1 MSLRVWLP
9 FTDGTLRQQGLSNE
23 TATSGGT
30 INLTNTGKLGKCA
43 TFGSAAGGITIPAS
57 TMTSFTNCSVAF
69 WLKIN
74 GWGSSYDTYF
84 QAGTGSTPWNNYIF
98 GFLRNNTNSTI
109 CFTISNGSSASN
121 TNYLTSA
128 LSINTWYHIVLTY
141 ETGKCKIYLNGVLDH
156 EYSTTIV
163 PAFDKITKITLGRC
177 NNDSSYQTQC
187 SINDFRVYDHCL
199 SPMEVK
205 ELAKGLVLHYPLN
218 RQGWG
223 QENLVTGSNTNS
235 LSTNNWAIDSQTGGN
250 TRTIEQDETDTYC
263 VKFVRDSTVQS
274 GWYYLSYGNLLRNQI
289 KTDTT
294 YTLTFDCKASVNS
307 SITFSGLLNVNATNY
322 MTNATTNIQS
332 SVVANQWC
340 HMKYQCKTISSFD
353 GITIGS
359 QAVYLAPQAALK
371 AVGVTVYFK
380 NIKLEEGEI
389 ATPWCPNSS
398 DTLATTMGLNS
409 TTEYD
414 CSGFCNNGTKVG
426 TLGWSSNTPKYN
438 VSLDVTTDSC
448 ARYIYGPAQTQL
460 TDQITLA
467 CWLYQTSA
475 TATNGGNSTTKQ
487 FALSQGR
494 DYLNL
499 GFNITVNN
507 GKPGVYAGNGGS
519 ESGARVSLISTT
531 KTIIGSWHHV
541 AATYNNG
548 ALKLY
553 VDGQL
558 DRETTIGALD
568 YVDAPALVIGKMAYG
583 YTGATSYFP
592 FVGYISDARV
602 YATALSASDVKSLYQ
617 NSAYID
623 SSGNVYGAVHSEV

>member
-1 MSLRVWLP
+1 MCRKYWFDHV
-9 FTDGTLRQQGLSNE
+9 
-23 TATSGGT
+23 
-30 INLTNTGKLGKCA
+30 
-43 TFGSAAGGITIPAS
+43 
-57 TMTSFTNCSVAF
+57 
-69 WLKIN
+69 
-74 GWGSSYDTYF
+74 SS
-84 QAGTGSTPWNNYIF
+84 
-98 GFLRNNTNSTI
+98 
-109 CFTISNGSSASN
+109 
-121 TNYLTSA
+121 
-128 LSINTWYHIVLTY
+128 
-141 ETGKCKIYLNGVLDH
+141 
-156 EYSTTIV
+156 
-163 PAFDKITKITLGRC
+163 
-177 NNDSSYQTQC
+177 
-187 SINDFRVYDHCL
+187 
-199 SPMEVK
+199 
-205 ELAKGLVLHYPLN
+205 
-218 RQGWG
+218 
-223 QENLVTGSNTNS
+223 
-235 LSTNNWAIDSQTGGN
+235 
-250 TRTIEQDETDTYC
+250 
-263 VKFVRDSTVQS
+263 
-274 GWYYLSYGNLLRNQI
+274 
-289 KTDTT
+289 
-294 YTLTFDCKASVNS
+294 FDCKASVNS
-307 SITFSGLLNVNATNY
+307 SITFTGLLNGNATNY
-322 MTNATTNIQS
+322 MTNSTTNIQS

-353 GITIGS
+353 DITIGS
-359 QAVYLAPQAALK
+359 QVVYLAPQAALK

-380 NIKLEEGEI
+380 NIKLEEGSI

-398 DTLATTMGLNS
+398 DTLATTMGLDS
-409 TTEYD
+409 TTAYD

-475 TATNGGNSTTKQ
+475 IATSGGNSTTNQ

-531 KTIIGSWHHV
+531 KTITGSWHHV
-541 AATYNNG
+541 AAIYNNG

-583 YTGATSYFP
+583 YTNATSYFP

-602 YATALSASDVKSLYQ
+602 YATALSADDVKSLYQ
-617 NSAYID
+617 NCATID
-623 SSGNVYGAVHSEV
+623 PDGTIRGQIRS